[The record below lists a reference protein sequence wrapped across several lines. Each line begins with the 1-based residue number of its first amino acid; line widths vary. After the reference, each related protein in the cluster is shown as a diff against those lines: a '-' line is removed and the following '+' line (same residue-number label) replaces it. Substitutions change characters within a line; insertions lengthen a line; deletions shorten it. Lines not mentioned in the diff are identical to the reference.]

1 MHLHIAERIQAH
13 PELNAAVRAQV
24 VAAWPSFYLGS
35 VAPDFQDITD
45 IPREA
50 THFYSLPP
58 DINSQAQAVMLAQY
72 PELAQASRL
81 PLPQAVFVAAYMA
94 HLMLDVR
101 WFREVL
107 APFFVFNTAWDG
119 VGRFERFT
127 AHNTLLT
134 YLDRLALTA
143 LPDSAESTLAA
154 APTAA
159 MAAFIPADDLR
170 RWQQYI
176 VEQLVPGAPVRTIEI
191 YARRLHMSPADF
203 GRNLDDPAWMEEQLF
218 RRVPLAQVQAILTS
232 AVDESVELITAYLS
246 R

>member
-176 VEQLVPGAPVRTIEI
+176 VEQLAP
-191 YARRLHMSPADF
+191 ARRCGPSKSTPVACTC
-203 GRNLDDPAWMEEQLF
+203 
-218 RRVPLAQVQAILTS
+218 RRPTS
-232 AVDESVELITAYLS
+232 AAIWMTLPGWKSNSSGAS
-246 R
+246 RWRRYRPF